1 MELRDIQK
9 EIEKA
14 QGRLSDAFSFLRIE
28 EKRDELAALDE
39 QTARPDFWN
48 DAATAQAGVTTINA
62 VGTFVG
68 VVIGASQIKAGKG
81 GADDDEG

>member
-48 DAATAQAGVTTINA
+48 DAATAQAV
-62 VGTFVG
+62 
-68 VVIGASQIKAGKG
+68 S
-81 GADDDEG
+81 